1 PRRRL
6 VAVCG
11 ESDPRTP
18 LADLAFELGRGI
30 AQRDSVLVCGGLT
43 GVMEHAARGA
53 RAAGGLTIGLLPG
66 EDVHDANAYIDIAI
80 ATGLGH
86 ARNAILARTADGVVA
101 LGGGLGTLS
110 EIALALR
117 QRRNGCV
124 ALRSDRYQTNV
135 DLEAV
140 PARRLGNWAD
150 YLIGVARA
158 IDQRYDKGPGFD
170 AFVAS
175 DIPVGSGLSSSGALD
190 VASAVA
196 LLAARGIEMPA
207 LESA

>member
-1 PRRRL
+1 MSSRRRL

-11 ESDPRTP
+11 ESDPQTS

-30 AQRDSVLVCGGLT
+30 AERGAVLICGGLT

-53 RAAGGLTIGLLPG
+53 RAAGGLTVGLLPG
-66 EDVHDANAYIDIAI
+66 DDPDAANEYVDLAI

-117 QRRNGCV
+117 NQRPTIGIRTWRFDRDGRTEPELPV
-124 ALRSDRYQTNV
+124 AANPK
-135 DLEAV
+135 A
-140 PARRLGNWAD
+140 
-150 YLIGVARA
+150 
-158 IDQRYDKGPGFD
+158 
-170 AFVAS
+170 
-175 DIPVGSGLSSSGALD
+175 ALD
-190 VASAVA
+190 WLFTQMERRS
-196 LLAARGIEMPA
+196 
-207 LESA
+207 

>member
-1 PRRRL
+1 MSPRRRL

-11 ESDPRTP
+11 ESDPQTS

-66 EDVHDANAYIDIAI
+66 DDPDDANEHIDVAI

-86 ARNAILARTADGVVA
+86 ARNAILVRTADGIVA
-101 LGGGLGTLS
+101 VGGGLGTLS

-117 QRRNGCV
+117 NRRPTIGIKTWRFDRQDRTEPELPV
-124 ALRSDRYQTNV
+124 AEN
-135 DLEAV
+135 
-140 PARRLGNWAD
+140 
-150 YLIGVARA
+150 
-158 IDQRYDKGPGFD
+158 
-170 AFVAS
+170 
-175 DIPVGSGLSSSGALD
+175 
-190 VASAVA
+190 
-196 LLAARGIEMPA
+196 AAEA
-207 LESA
+207 LEWLFARMGRPS

>member
-1 PRRRL
+1 MSPRRLL

-11 ESDPRTP
+11 ESDPQTS

-30 AQRDSVLVCGGLT
+30 AQRDAVLICGGLT

-53 RAAGGLTIGLLPG
+53 QAAGGLTIGLLPSD
-66 EDVHDANAYIDIAI
+66 DVKEANAYIDVAI

-117 QRRNGCV
+117 NRRPTIGIKTWRFDRDRRAEPELPV
-124 ALRSDRYQTNV
+124 AANV
-135 DLEAV
+135 TE
-140 PARRLGNWAD
+140 
-150 YLIGVARA
+150 
-158 IDQRYDKGPGFD
+158 
-170 AFVAS
+170 
-175 DIPVGSGLSSSGALD
+175 ALD
-190 VASAVA
+190 WLFSQ
-196 LLAARGIEMPA
+196 LDSPP
-207 LESA
+207 

>member
-1 PRRRL
+1 MSSRRRL

-11 ESDPRTP
+11 ESDPQTS

-30 AQRDSVLVCGGLT
+30 AQRNAVLICGGLT

-66 EDVHDANAYIDIAI
+66 DDPDEANEYCDIAI

-110 EIALALR
+110 EITLALR
-117 QRRNGCV
+117 NRRPTIGIQTWRFDRQGRTEPELPTAASPKD
-124 ALRSDRYQTNV
+124 ALDW
-135 DLEAV
+135 LFAHM
-140 PARRLGNWAD
+140 
-150 YLIGVARA
+150 ARA
-158 IDQRYDKGPGFD
+158 T
-170 AFVAS
+170 
-175 DIPVGSGLSSSGALD
+175 
-190 VASAVA
+190 
-196 LLAARGIEMPA
+196 
-207 LESA
+207 